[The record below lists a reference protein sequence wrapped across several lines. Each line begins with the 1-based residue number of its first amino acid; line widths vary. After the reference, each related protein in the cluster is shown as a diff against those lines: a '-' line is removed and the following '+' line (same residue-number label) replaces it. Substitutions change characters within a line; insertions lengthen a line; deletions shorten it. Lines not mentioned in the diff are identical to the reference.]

1 MAAWIWA
8 GPVEP
13 SGDGVAET
21 EIWELDDKREANMGG
36 GVDGPAEETAED
48 DESECVGDGVRDGER
63 RTSSAKCTRRVVRVV
78 IGEEW

>member
-1 MAAWIWA
+1 
-8 GPVEP
+8 
-13 SGDGVAET
+13 
-21 EIWELDDKREANMGG
+21 MGG
-36 GVDGPAEETAED
+36 GVDGPAEEEAAED